1 MINLKEFK
9 AYTITFSE
17 YKKLPKEEVIKLKED
32 YVILAIRELITN
44 PYDGRF
50 LLIPIPKGL

>member
-9 AYTITFSE
+9 TYTITFNE
-17 YKKLPKEEVIKLKED
+17 YRKLPKDEVIKLKED
-32 YVILAIRELITN
+32 YIILGIRELITN
-44 PYDGRF
+44 PYDGRL

>member
-9 AYTITFSE
+9 AYTITFRE
-17 YKKLPKEEVIKLKED
+17 YTKLPKDELIKLKED
-32 YVILAIRELITN
+32 YVILGIREIITN
-44 PYDGRF
+44 PNDGRL